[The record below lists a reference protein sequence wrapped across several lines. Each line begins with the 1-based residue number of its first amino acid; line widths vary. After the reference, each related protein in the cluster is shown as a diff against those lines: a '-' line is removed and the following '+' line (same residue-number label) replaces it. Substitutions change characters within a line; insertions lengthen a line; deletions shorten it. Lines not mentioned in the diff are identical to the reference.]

1 MHHKATVALAPGVGA
16 FDYPALVQGHEALGH
31 LKNRPGRLRV
41 VEDADVA
48 VGGVAHQLHVQAM
61 GRLQCLGR
69 VINQL
74 SHTTA
79 AAKWMAPR
87 KFLAVLS

>member
-31 LKNRPGRLRV
+31 LKNRLGRLRV
-41 VEDADVA
+41 MEDADVA

-61 GRLQCLGR
+61 GRLQCLG
-69 VINQL
+69 
-74 SHTTA
+74 
-79 AAKWMAPR
+79 
-87 KFLAVLS
+87 